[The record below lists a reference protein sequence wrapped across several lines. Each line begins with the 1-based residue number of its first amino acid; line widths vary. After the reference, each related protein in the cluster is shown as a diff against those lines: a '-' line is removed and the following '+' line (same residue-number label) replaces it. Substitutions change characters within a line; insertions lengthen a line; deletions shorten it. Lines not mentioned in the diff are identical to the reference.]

1 MSEDEEGRR
10 ADDPED
16 GAQWGREPEQRDA
29 DHEETGVE
37 GFLGHDVLAELQWLW
52 GCGVP
57 SFKGRSS
64 AGLVSF
70 WVRCREKGRTEFVY
84 CGETAD
90 EEAHCEKEGGVC
102 DSVRARVS
110 VGGWWRAEERGTYS
124 AYTPSARTIRP

>member
-1 MSEDEEGRR
+1 MPEDEEGRR

-57 SFKGRSS
+57 RCRERVG
-64 AGLVSF
+64 ADLVSF
-70 WVRCREKGRTEFVY
+70 WVLCWKGRGDVPNLFIAANPPTRKPIARRRDGFVILF
-84 CGETAD
+84 G
-90 EEAHCEKEGGVC
+90 
-102 DSVRARVS
+102 RV
-110 VGGWWRAEERGTYS
+110 G
-124 AYTPSARTIRP
+124 

>member
-37 GFLGHDVLAELQWLW
+37 GFLGHDVFAELQWLW

-57 SFKGRSS
+57 RF
-64 AGLVSF
+64 
-70 WVRCREKGRTEFVY
+70 
-84 CGETAD
+84 
-90 EEAHCEKEGGVC
+90 
-102 DSVRARVS
+102 
-110 VGGWWRAEERGTYS
+110 
-124 AYTPSARTIRP
+124 